1 MSDKNGRRKAS
12 GPYLPSAHARNFRVE
27 STERRVR
34 VSADVQFPSR
44 AIGYRFS
51 TRARAHLPLC
61 RTRSGNNGKDN
72 RRPGATSQVEST
84 SLLRRAFPQSQDF
97 LEKSVDHRCF
107 GASVLRCFGASV
119 LRCFGASVLRCFG
132 ASVLRYFGTSALRHF
147 GTSVLWQPSESW
159 ASL

>member
-84 SLLRRAFPQSQDF
+84 
-97 LEKSVDHRCF
+97 
-107 GASVLRCFGASV
+107 FGASV